1 MMHTFVK
8 VMSRNNLT
16 TKKTVITPN
25 RENIIKS
32 LSRRSYKAAAS
43 RFSNLPQTKNH
54 LFKGLVCTV
63 KKEMK
68 SICSIQHNSIL
79 RHNHES
85 IKTFSWERIWHELED
100 NMPTLLKFIQ
110 SLLPKSDR
118 KFIIFLICAI
128 LKDGCVQMS
137 LVQRAVSFMLYANG
151 TNKEVS
157 IYD

>member
-1 MMHTFVK
+1 MI
-8 VMSRNNLT
+8 SRSNLT
-16 TKKTVITPN
+16 KKQTVITPN
-25 RENIIKS
+25 RKNIIKS

-43 RFSNLPQTKNH
+43 RFSDLPQTMNY
-54 LFKGLVCTV
+54 LFKGFVCTV

-68 SICSIQHNSIL
+68 SICCIQHNSIL
-79 RHNHES
+79 RHEHES
-85 IKTFSWERIWHELED
+85 IKTFSWERIWRELED
-100 NMPTLLKFIQ
+100 NMPTLLKFIR
-110 SLLPKSDR
+110 SLLPKSER

-128 LKDGCVQMS
+128 LKNRCVHMS